1 MSLPAIR
8 SMSPAQVG
16 DVRRLESA
24 VRELPQVEIDTQH
37 VIHAGA
43 YSRTIRIPAGV
54 ILTGAEIKRSTL
66 LVFNGR
72 ALVTMGDETVELSG
86 YHVLPAAAG
95 RKQAFLALADTD
107 LTMVF
112 ATGAGSVE
120 EAESEFT
127 DEPHLLMSRKPGA
140 RNYINITG
148 E

>member
-16 DVRRLESA
+16 DVRRLEST
-24 VRELPQVEIDTQH
+24 VRELPQVKIDTQH
-37 VIHAGA
+37 VIHAGT
-43 YSRTIRIPAGV
+43 YSRTIRIAAGV

-95 RKQAFLALADTD
+95 RKQAFLALSDTD

-120 EAESEFT
+120 DAESEFT